1 MTHLPLL
8 DELAIVTLIAVLVMV
23 TLSKFKMPT
32 VAGLLLTGALLGPA
46 GFGVSTSAESIEVL
60 AEIGVVF
67 LLFTIGLEFSLS
79 RLKVIFKQ
87 VLVGGILQ
95 VGLTTLAIAL
105 LAIFFDQP
113 LKKGIFYG
121 FVFALSSTAIV
132 LRALTERGELDAP
145 HGKFIVGT
153 LIFQDLC
160 VVPMVLIVPLLS
172 ASADTSSIWID
183 LSLAL
188 IKATVVVVV
197 MISISS
203 LIVPKL
209 LKWVDSSRSN
219 EVFLLA
225 IIGICIGT
233 AWITSLAGLS
243 LALGAFLGGV
253 VVADTDYRH
262 RALGDI
268 LPLRDTFV
276 SIFFFSLGM
285 IFDIKVLFQ
294 YPLMTLGLL
303 FAFIFLKGFIATFAA
318 MSMHFPSRAAW
329 LAGVGLAQ
337 FGEFGFVLTK
347 LAQAN
352 DVIDVQEAKPL
363 LTAGIL
369 SMFFTPLLVR
379 LAPHMTSG
387 EKLLA
392 PLEKL
397 MGIQSVNE
405 IEETSLAYHQHIIII
420 GFGLA
425 GQAVANALKSQQ
437 IEHLILELNINN
449 VKKGKEQGFPIY
461 YGDATSAEALHHAHL
476 EHAKA
481 VVVLINDP
489 LANQRI
495 IHTIKRLVPNMHILT
510 RTRYIL
516 DRQGLY
522 DLGAKDVV
530 VEEIEGT
537 TEIVA
542 KLLRRLA
549 KPRNLIDDQVRLIRK
564 STQETDKKS
573 TLPRSKLSEIK
584 ALEEMKIESVVV
596 LENSPALG
604 KSLAELAL
612 RSKSNASVIGIIR
625 HQNLLDH
632 VDAHLS
638 FEVNDIIYLAGRGDA
653 LQMAYQI
660 LLGEKWFDSD
670 TGTDPDL

>member
-1 MTHLPLL
+1 MVHLPLL
-8 DELAIVTLIAVLVMV
+8 DELAIVTVIAVVVMV
-23 TLSKFKMPT
+23 TLSKLKMPT

-105 LAIFFDQP
+105 LALAFDQP
-113 LKKGIFYG
+113 IKKGVFYG

-172 ASADTSSIWID
+172 ATADTSNLWLD
-183 LSLAL
+183 LSIAML
-188 IKATVVVVV
+188 KATVVVVV

-203 LIVPKL
+203 LIVPKI

-268 LPLRDTFV
+268 LPLRDAFV

-285 IFDIKVLFQ
+285 IFDLKVVVEN
-294 YPLMTLGLL
+294 PMMTLGLL
-303 FAFIFLKGFIATFAA
+303 FAFICLKGFIATFAA

-347 LAQAN
+347 LAQVN
-352 DVIDVQEAKPL
+352 GVIDLQEAKPL

-405 IEETSLAYHQHIIII
+405 IEESSLAYHQHIIII

-425 GQAVANALKSQQ
+425 GQSLANVLKSQQ

-449 VKKGKEQGFPIY
+449 VKKGKDQGFPIY

-476 EHAKA
+476 EHARA

-510 RTRYIL
+510 RTRYFL
-516 DRQGLY
+516 DRQVLY
-522 DLGAKDVV
+522 ALGAKEVV
-530 VEEIEGT
+530 IEEIEGT
-537 TEIVA
+537 TEMVA
-542 KLLRRLA
+542 KLLKLLGT
-549 KPRNLIDDQVRLIRK
+549 PRNLIDEHVRKIRKIAQESERK
-564 STQETDKKS
+564 STM
-573 TLPRSKLSEIK
+573 PRSKLSEIK
-584 ALEEMKIESVVV
+584 ALEEMKIESVSI

-604 KSLAELAL
+604 KSLAELSL
-612 RSKSNASVIGIIR
+612 RSHSNASVIGIVR
-625 HQNLLDH
+625 NQQLLDQ
-632 VDAHLS
+632 VDPHLPLALHD
-638 FEVNDIIYLAGRGDA
+638 VIYLAGRGEA
-653 LQMAYQI
+653 LQQAYQI
-660 LLGEKWFDSD
+660 LLGENWFG
-670 TGTDPDL
+670 GTVEI